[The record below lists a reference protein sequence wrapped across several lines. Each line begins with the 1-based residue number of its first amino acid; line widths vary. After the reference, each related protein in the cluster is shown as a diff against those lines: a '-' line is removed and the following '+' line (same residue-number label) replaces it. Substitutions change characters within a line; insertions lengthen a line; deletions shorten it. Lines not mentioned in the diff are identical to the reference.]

1 MINFGFILASKRI
14 FGGLREI
21 VQILPIMRPF
31 DLQVAYLVLLVE
43 VC

>member
-1 MINFGFILASKRI
+1 
-14 FGGLREI
+14 
-21 VQILPIMRPF
+21 MRPF